1 MQETLLR
8 WIVTRRTLLYV
19 LILFVAAVAM
29 AAAWRFTPLEQY
41 ATPVRMVA
49 LTHAVRKTPWAP
61 FAIILTYI
69 AASCVMFP
77 NTALNVAVV
86 LGVGGIYG
94 FICAMTGSFIAA
106 ILFYLL
112 GRRFGTASFRRLGG
126 ERLERLSGQFRK
138 GGIPAVV
145 SIRLLPIAPFPVV
158 NLTAGAA
165 RVDPFAFAVG
175 SFFGLL
181 PGPLAVL
188 LLGRQ
193 MLQMIR
199 HPGPLSVL
207 LLTGAIAL
215 LLLVSR
221 WLRRHATRRLGL

>member
-1 MQETLLR
+1 M
-8 WIVTRRTLLYV
+8 
-19 LILFVAAVAM
+19 
-29 AAAWRFTPLEQY
+29 
-41 ATPVRMVA
+41 
-49 LTHAVRKTPWAP
+49 
-61 FAIILTYI
+61 
-69 AASCVMFP
+69 
-77 NTALNVAVV
+77 
-86 LGVGGIYG
+86 
-94 FICAMTGSFIAA
+94 AA

-112 GRRFGTASFRRLGG
+112 GRRFGATSFRRLGG
-126 ERLERLSGQFRK
+126 ERLERLSRQFRK

-175 SFFGLL
+175 SLFGLL

-193 MLQMIR
+193 MMQMIR

-207 LLTGAIAL
+207 LLVGGIIL
-215 LLLVSR
+215 LLLASR
-221 WLRRHATRRLGL
+221 WLRRRAERHLEP